1 MTISKHQAIEIARGL
16 ASRSQGASFGLR
28 PGFASAEL
36 RDSDVFSRSVGV
48 DCRHWVVVFEC
59 DVPEG
64 VVLSPDEIIVL
75 VVESSGAAMLA
86 TLM

>member
-1 MTISKHQAIEIARGL
+1 VTIPKHQAIEIARGI
-16 ASRSQGASFGLR
+16 ASRSQGAAFDLK

-36 RDSDVFSRSVGV
+36 RDSDAFSRSLGV
-48 DCRHWVVVFEC
+48 DCRHWSVVFEC

-64 VVLSPDEIIVL
+64 VVLCPDEIIVL
-75 VVESSGAAMLA
+75 VAESSGAATLA